1 MRISLMTALL
11 AFATAVT
18 AWAQQPLDLT
28 GTWVATKDLPVGVGQ
43 APSAV
48 FGERFALRHE
58 DGQLVLLRPVRGRTT
73 AMMTMLPMDG
83 REIIVANP
91 GRTCFGESA
100 QVLSTVWLKDALRYT
115 IVGSV
120 PPGGRTPSPVNL
132 PYTFRKLSPD
142 SLLVQSTMRNPSGPE
157 PLAVGTVYQ
166 RSTDT
171 LTADPP
177 APPPVAPATIAQIA
191 WLTGDWLGGTG
202 PNSVEE
208 RWSPGNGGAMIAS
221 SRTVRNDV
229 MTEFEFLCI
238 AERGGTLV
246 YTAMPNGGT
255 KTDFTLTGIDA
266 TSATFENPDHNF
278 PTKIRYALRPDGSL
292 EAVVSGTG
300 NAKPI
305 TFVFKRK
312 S

>member
-1 MRISLMTALL
+1 
-11 AFATAVT
+11 
-18 AWAQQPLDLT
+18 
-28 GTWVATKDLPVGVGQ
+28 
-43 APSAV
+43 
-48 FGERFALRHE
+48 
-58 DGQLVLLRPVRGRTT
+58 
-73 AMMTMLPMDG
+73 
-83 REIIVANP
+83 
-91 GRTCFGESA
+91 
-100 QVLSTVWLKDALRYT
+100 
-115 IVGSV
+115 
-120 PPGGRTPSPVNL
+120 
-132 PYTFRKLSPD
+132 
-142 SLLVQSTMRNPSGPE
+142 
-157 PLAVGTVYQ
+157 
-166 RSTDT
+166 
-171 LTADPP
+171 
-177 APPPVAPATIAQIA
+177 
-191 WLTGDWLGGTG
+191 
-202 PNSVEE
+202 
-208 RWSPGNGGAMIAS
+208 MIAS